1 MTNQSLRTL
10 AEAEAQLR
18 YGDVKGMALLPSEY
32 VMLGQ
37 KVGFIEGFI
46 AGRTSVT
53 RESIARRLAAHSTG
67 GVCAPN
73 DPSLA
78 WETWLSEADAVLALL
93 NGENDD

>member
-1 MTNQSLRTL
+1 MTEKLRTL

-32 VMLGQ
+32 VMVGQ

-53 RESIARRLAAHSTG
+53 REQILE
-67 GVCAPN
+67 VVAPFMH
-73 DPSLA
+73 DEFVQGQECPA
-78 WETWLSEADAVLALL
+78 DEECADAVLALL

>member
-1 MTNQSLRTL
+1 MTNQTLRTL
-10 AEAEAQLR
+10 AEAEAEKLHPITENLGSATTTLR
-18 YGDVKGMALLPSEY
+18 HVARHHF
-32 VMLGQ
+32 V
-37 KVGFIEGFI
+37 EGFI

-67 GVCAPN
+67 GVCEPN

-93 NGENDD
+93 NGGADD